1 MGESAPNERLLPFLL
16 DRITGN
22 DAGQPEGRDRRVM
35 SVRDFRQALLRDL
48 GWLLNAASYRAKD
61 AADGKNGLEAFPAA
75 AKSVINFGMPELAG
89 ATASSVGADA
99 VERIVRNAIT
109 HFEPRIL
116 PRSLEVSVV
125 EAGDAA
131 GRHIIGI
138 EIRAEAWNVPMP
150 DSLYIRT
157 EVDLETGR
165 FQLNETSQGG

>member
-1 MGESAPNERLLPFLL
+1 MRQDRPPALSVPGRWRAAVGSLWADTGRLAEAKLPGE
-16 DRITGN
+16 
-22 DAGQPEGRDRRVM
+22 
-35 SVRDFRQALLRDL
+35 
-48 GWLLNAASYRAKD
+48 
-61 AADGKNGLEAFPAA
+61 AA

>member
-1 MGESAPNERLLPFLL
+1 MAESAPNERLLPFLL

-35 SVRDFRQALLRDL
+35 SMRDFREALLRDL
-48 GWLLNAASYRAKD
+48 AWLLNAACYRSRD
-61 AADGKNGLEAFPAA
+61 ASEGRNGLEAFPAA

-89 ATASSVGADA
+89 VTASSIGADTI
-99 VERIVRNAIT
+99 ERIVRNAIT
-109 HFEPRIL
+109 TFEPRIL

-125 EAGDAA
+125 HGGEAG
-131 GRHIIGI
+131 GRHVIGI

-165 FQLNETSQGG
+165 FQLNETAQAG